1 MCKVEIVHFH
11 NHATPNLG
19 HRGCIDPCACS
30 CRYTCIWSPMAG
42 EPCTSHRSGFCL
54 HWSGRKWSIPT
65 TTWTVYFIW
74 RELVSHKSK
83 MQCSA
88 WLLILPDSCMTAL
101 TSLDSGP
108 ESVLNRHW
116 GNLTCGVMDMLYSL
130 PNCRLVKVNSFSL
143 PGTMEI
149 PGKEEVKAPET
160 YSSRNCVRDTSLGN
174 SYGCVGKQITEQGS
188 NKN

>member
-1 MCKVEIVHFH
+1 M
-11 NHATPNLG
+11 PNLG
-19 HRGCIDPCACS
+19 RGGCIDPCACS
-30 CRYTCIWSPMAG
+30 CRYTLSPTAG
-42 EPCTSHRSGFCL
+42 EPCTRHRSGLCP
-54 HWSGRKWSIPT
+54 HWSGVVSSNRHAPKQF
-65 TTWTVYFIW
+65 YFIW
-74 RELVSHKSK
+74 TELANHKSK

-88 WLLILPDSCMTAL
+88 WLLILPDSCVTAL

-149 PGKEEVKAPET
+149 PGKEEVKASET
-160 YSSRNCVRDTSLGN
+160 YSSKNWVRDTSLGN
-174 SYGCVGKQITEQGS
+174 S
-188 NKN
+188 